1 MSEWDIWSLFKFNSH
16 YFYIIQ
22 TGVFLDCPNE
32 FTVDARSVSPNAQGK
47 VKAIVTSPSG
57 QRNDTLVK
65 NNGDGTYNVLYTPF
79 EQGIG

>member
-1 MSEWDIWSLFKFNSH
+1 MSVSL
-16 YFYIIQ
+16 
-22 TGVFLDCPNE
+22 GVFLDCPNE
-32 FTVDARSVSPNAQGK
+32 FTVDARSVSPKAQGK

-79 EQGIG
+79 EPGKFNLLFV

>member
-1 MSEWDIWSLFKFNSH
+1 MVKYVYTALSGFDLC
-16 YFYIIQ
+16 

-47 VKAIVTSPSG
+47 VRAIVTSPSG
-57 QRNDTLVK
+57 QKNDTLVK

-79 EQGIG
+79 EQGSQIY